1 MIEDEVVVVC
11 IVVIGMAAVDVDFNA
26 NVDAVCVGEIF
37 TRNKTIQ
44 LSNIIDK
51 NVLT

>member
-1 MIEDEVVVVC
+1 VIEDEVVVGC

-26 NVDAVCVGEIF
+26 NVDAVCVVEIF

-44 LSNIIDK
+44 LSNISGK
-51 NVLT
+51 YVLT